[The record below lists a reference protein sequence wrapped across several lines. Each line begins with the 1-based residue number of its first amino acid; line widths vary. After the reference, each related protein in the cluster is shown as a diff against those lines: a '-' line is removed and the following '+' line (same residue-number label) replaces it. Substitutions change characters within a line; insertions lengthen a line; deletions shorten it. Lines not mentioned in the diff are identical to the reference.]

1 MDLLVSENESSS
13 SEVLSNSRQL
23 SGQRGRDEQT
33 KTSSGFP
40 TKIRQEEYQSALST
54 DDEDEE
60 EQEKSGSPSEAN
72 DRVADIKNEMLKSK
86 ITTSASVM
94 LTRLPPNSSK
104 VIKEV
109 TKETNFKSKYNK
121 IS

>member
-23 SGQRGRDEQT
+23 SEQRGRDEQT
-33 KTSSGFP
+33 RTSSGFP

-60 EQEKSGSPSEAN
+60 EQEKSDSPN

-109 TKETNFKSKYNK
+109 TKETNFKSKFN
-121 IS
+121 